1 MSGVPQGSVL
11 GPILFL
17 IYINDLDN
25 GIKNWILK
33 FADDTKI
40 FSAVNN
46 DSDHR
51 LLQKD
56 LNNLLMWAEDW
67 QMMFSM
73 SKCKVMHLGNKNH
86 GYSYYMDTKQLDTV
100 EEEKDLGIVITN
112 LKVGYL
118 SNVNRPMQRQVECW
132 VLLTD
137 PLQEA
142 KLSLG

>member
-46 DSDHR
+46 DSDRR

-56 LNNLLMWAEDW
+56 LDNLLMWAEEW
-67 QMMFSM
+67 QMMFSV
-73 SKCKVMHLGNKNH
+73 SKCKAVSYTHL
-86 GYSYYMDTKQLDTV
+86 TLP
-100 EEEKDLGIVITN
+100 TN
-112 LKVGYL
+112 REV
-118 SNVNRPMQRQVECW
+118 
-132 VLLTD
+132 
-137 PLQEA
+137 
-142 KLSLG
+142 